1 MGQPKGLAALKAAGA
16 ILGDE
21 PRKVQVVWKND
32 DGVEHSFD
40 IWVRPM
46 AFGTALEL
54 RESGGSNKIAQA
66 LGSLVLLEG
75 DDGAL
80 APLGYDA
87 AVGLHPGL
95 GWELL
100 KAVNGDGGKNS
111 PPPTS

>member
-1 MGQPKGLAALKAAGA
+1 MGQTKGLAALKAAGA

-21 PRKVQVVWKND
+21 PRKVPITWEND
-32 DGVEHSFD
+32 DGVKHTFD

-46 AFGTALEL
+46 SFGTAIEL
-54 RESGGSNKIAQA
+54 RDSAGANKIAQA
-66 LGSLVLLEG
+66 LGSLVMLEG
-75 DDGAL
+75 DGGKL
-80 APLGYDA
+80 EPLGYDA

-100 KAVNGDGGKNS
+100 KAVNGDSGKNS